1 MNRTLAVTAVGVF
14 AAGATLAAYK
24 SGVIGPQYAE
34 VTSAKPIL
42 IKQDVYADVL
52 NTTPITQVV
61 NGTRE
66 VCENKL
72 VERRRAE
79 RFGNKDGAVIGAVVG
94 GLIGNQVGGGDG
106 RKLATVAGA
115 VGGGYAG
122 REIDR
127 RHVGGKKY
135 TETQRVCRTEDTSK
149 VKTTGY
155 DVQYRMENG
164 QVLTRREEKK
174 PGDRLWMGQKDV
186 VTGYDVTWRY
196 KEKVGSLRM
205 DQKPGE
211 QLAIKNGVIVLESQ
225 DFQTA
230 KR

>member
-1 MNRTLAVTAVGVF
+1 MNKALAVTAVGVL
-14 AAGATLAAYK
+14 AAGATFAAYK
-24 SGVIGPQYAE
+24 TGAIGPQYAD
-34 VTSAKPIL
+34 VLSANPIT

-52 NTTPITQVV
+52 NTTPVTRVV

-66 VCENKL
+66 VCENKQ

-94 GLIGNQVGGGDG
+94 GLIGNQIGGGDG

-127 RHVGGKKY
+127 RHTGGKRY
-135 TETQRVCRTEDTSK
+135 TETQRICRTEDTSNL
-149 VKTTGY
+149 KTIGY
-155 DVQYRMENG
+155 DVQYRMEDG
-164 QVLTRREEKK
+164 QVLTRRESEK
-174 PGDRLWMGQKDV
+174 PGDRIWMGQKDV

-196 KEKVGSLRM
+196 REKVGSLRM
-205 DQKPGE
+205 GEKPGQ
-211 QLAIKNGVIVLESQ
+211 QLPIKNGVIVVDYQ
-225 DFQTA
+225 DNQTA